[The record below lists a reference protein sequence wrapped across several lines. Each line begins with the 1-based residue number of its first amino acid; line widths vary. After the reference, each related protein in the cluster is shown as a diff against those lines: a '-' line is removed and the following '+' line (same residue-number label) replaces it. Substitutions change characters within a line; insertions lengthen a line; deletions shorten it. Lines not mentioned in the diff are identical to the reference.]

1 MPQEAF
7 LFTSTIS
14 ENLKFG
20 DPKASRSTV
29 KKSAVNAGLIDDI
42 NSFPEG
48 FKTIVGERGITLS
61 GGQRQ
66 RTALGLSL
74 IHIWR
79 CRRRG

>member
-20 DPKASRSTV
+20 DPKASRKVV
-29 KKSAVNAGLIDDI
+29 KNSAVNAGLIDDI

-48 FKTIVGERGITLS
+48 F
-61 GGQRQ
+61 
-66 RTALGLSL
+66 
-74 IHIWR
+74 
-79 CRRRG
+79 